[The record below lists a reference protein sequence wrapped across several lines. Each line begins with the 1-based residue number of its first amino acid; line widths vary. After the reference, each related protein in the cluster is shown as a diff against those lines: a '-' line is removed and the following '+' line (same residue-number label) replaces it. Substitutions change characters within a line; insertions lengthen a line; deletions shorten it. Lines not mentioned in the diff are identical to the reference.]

1 MKRLLNLFILS
12 ALIILLSSCGKF
24 SSQENLSLN
33 VLPQS
38 SETID
43 FETTEQLFVN
53 AMKVYGW
60 FEMVPLQ
67 VNYDDKKQMDGK
79 DWFKIKDE
87 NYDTHEKLDSYLKT
101 IFASEIV
108 DKLWAKGIYKEID
121 GYLYSFD
128 SGRGRNIFIKDVKYD
143 VKDITENKI
152 TYVATITYYQE
163 SGESENPKI
172 LEFIREKINDNWL
185 FTQFPFFW

>member
-152 TYVATITYYQE
+152 TYVATIAYYQE

-172 LEFIREKINDNWL
+172 LEFIREKINDNWI